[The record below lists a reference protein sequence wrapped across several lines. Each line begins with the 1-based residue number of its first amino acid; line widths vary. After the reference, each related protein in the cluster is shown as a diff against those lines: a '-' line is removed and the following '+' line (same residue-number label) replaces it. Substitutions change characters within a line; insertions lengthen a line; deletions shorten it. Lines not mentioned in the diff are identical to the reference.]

1 MKIQNSFHILAFKN
15 LKYFSIQRGISDE
28 KLIHRV
34 LNYVDLNG
42 VDKQVKEYSL
52 GMKQRLGIAL
62 ALLCG
67 PDILVL
73 DEPINGLDAQGIKDF
88 RNLIF

>member
-1 MKIQNSFHILAFKN
+1 MIENPEFISHFSAFKN

-42 VDKQVKEYSL
+42 VDKQVKRIFLGNETKVRYSFSL
-52 GMKQRLGIAL
+52 TMWS
-62 ALLCG
+62 
-67 PDILVL
+67 
-73 DEPINGLDAQGIKDF
+73 
-88 RNLIF
+88 